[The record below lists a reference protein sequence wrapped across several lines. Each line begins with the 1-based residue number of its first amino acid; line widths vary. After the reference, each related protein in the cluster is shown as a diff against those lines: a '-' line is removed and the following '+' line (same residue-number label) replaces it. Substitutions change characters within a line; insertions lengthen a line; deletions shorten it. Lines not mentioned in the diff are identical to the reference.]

1 MSQPPDQSPAQ
12 DIVDAI
18 IEGAALAEVGRIAQL
33 ARQGLQD
40 PLSLTQEQ
48 ARHVFAAYVLLFDPQ
63 VTLRGEVAPPPLL
76 PAAWLAAARRPRSVD
91 REPAVVHLVAAS
103 S

>member
-12 DIVDAI
+12 DIADAI

-63 VTLRGEVAPPPLL
+63 VLLRGEAAPSPLL
-76 PAAWLAAARRPRSVD
+76 PAAWLAAAHYPPSVD
-91 REPAVVHLVAAS
+91 HQPAVVQLVATTS
-103 S
+103 